1 MKKNKN
7 NTNELKQNK
16 KTTKEKIA
24 FKEKVRKFFD
34 IKDADK
40 KDVAVYLILRT
51 LVIIVMIRQ
60 ILLGEWNN
68 VFLCVLTLIL
78 FMIPAFIEKRINIEL
93 PNALQIIILLF
104 IFSAEILGEINEYYL
119 TIKHWDTI
127 LHTINGFLCA
137 AIGFSLIDIL
147 NQKEFVYVTLSPI
160 FVALVAFSFSMT
172 IGVCWEF
179 FEYGMDTFLK
189 KDMQKDTIVTT
200 ISTVNL
206 EPNGKNIPVVVKDI
220 TSTTIHTTENGEE
233 KDIEIDGGYLDIGL
247 NDTMKDLLVNFI
259 GAFVF
264 SIIGLLYIEDRDK
277 YKFAENFIPV
287 MKKKTK

>member
-1 MKKNKN
+1 MEKNK
-7 NTNELKQNK
+7 KS
-16 KTTKEKIA
+16 
-24 FKEKVRKFFD
+24 FKEKKENFFD
-34 IKDADK
+34 IKGVRKRDIT
-40 KDVAVYLILRT
+40 VYLLLRT

-60 ILLGEWNN
+60 IFMGEWNN
-68 VFLCVLTLIL
+68 VFLCILTLFL
-78 FMIPAFIEKRINIEL
+78 FLVPTMIEKKINVEFPDML
-93 PNALQIIILLF
+93 HIIILLF

-127 LHTINGFLCA
+127 LHTLNGFLCA

-147 NQKEFVYVTLSPI
+147 NQKDFVYVTLSPF

-172 IGVCWEF
+172 VGVGWEF

-189 KDMQKDTIVTT
+189 KDMQKDYIVTN

-206 EPNGKNIPVVVKDI
+206 DPDGKNRPVVVKNI
-220 TSTTIHTTENGEE
+220 EGTTIHTAD
-233 KDIEIDGGYLDIGL
+233 KDIEIEGGYLDIGI

-259 GAFVF
+259 GATIF
-264 SIIGLLYIEDRDK
+264 SIIGWLYIKQRDK

-287 MKKKTK
+287 MKKSQKTSEKIS